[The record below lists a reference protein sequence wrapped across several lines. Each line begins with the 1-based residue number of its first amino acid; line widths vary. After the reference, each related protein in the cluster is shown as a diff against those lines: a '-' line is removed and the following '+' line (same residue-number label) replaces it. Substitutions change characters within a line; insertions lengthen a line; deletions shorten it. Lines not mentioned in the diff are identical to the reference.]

1 MKDEEIVE
9 VLRSENE
16 EFRRLFQE
24 HKELDVQLQDLGK
37 KAYLSPEEE
46 IEEKRMKKEK
56 LSRKD
61 RIAQLIR
68 DYRKTH
74 SVN

>member
-9 VLRSENE
+9 VLKRESE
-16 EFRRLFQE
+16 EFRRIFQE
-24 HKELDVQLQDLGK
+24 HKELDSQLQDLGK
-37 KAYLSPEEE
+37 KAYLTAEEE

-68 DYRKTH
+68 DYRKTQPL
-74 SVN
+74 S